1 MPAGYR
7 RHLVDKKLEMFVTLM
22 SLKYALSVR
31 LSSCGHF
38 LKLTD
43 EILFALYGK
52 SLPSVL

>member
-22 SLKYALSVR
+22 SFKYALSVR

-43 EILFALYGK
+43 EILFALW
-52 SLPSVL
+52 